1 MYVYLL
7 YLIGGVLALGA
18 GTVFPRHMARAFGSP
33 CVCPLCMEPRSLGT
47 GRTVRRLATLCV
59 CRLHGVI
66 LWIILLLPALSL
78 TKDYAILGFETC
90 ILVFYAVTCLH

>member
-1 MYVYLL
+1 MYVCLL

-47 GRTVRRLATLCV
+47 GRTVRPLATLCV
-59 CRLHGVI
+59 CRLLGVFFGSYYSC
-66 LWIILLLPALSL
+66 LLYP
-78 TKDYAILGFETC
+78 
-90 ILVFYAVTCLH
+90 